1 MMNMMKKYP
10 IIFTGAGPGAPDLIT
25 VRGMKALEEAD
36 YILYA
41 GSLVPEAVLTWAGD
55 AAKKKSSAGLH
66 LDEMVDI
73 MADGWDKGLRVVRLH
88 TGDPSLYGAIAE
100 QMMLLDQR
108 EIPYEVIPG
117 VTAAFA
123 AAAALKVEYT
133 VPEQSQTLIF
143 TRISGRTPVPEKE
156 SLERLAAHNASMAI
170 YLSAGMAEQ
179 VQKVLAATYG
189 PKAPVAVAYR
199 VSHPEERIIVTIV
212 ERLAQIMAENEI
224 NRLALIIVGPF
235 LETEADARSLLYDR
249 TFAHG
254 YRDKV

>member
-1 MMNMMKKYP
+1 MTKKYP

-25 VRGMKALEEAD
+25 VRGMKALQAAD

-55 AAKKKSSAGLH
+55 GAKKKSSAGMH
-66 LDEMVDI
+66 LDEMVAV
-73 MADGWDKGLRVVRLH
+73 MADAWGKGLRVVRLH

-100 QMMLLDQR
+100 QMRLLDR
-108 EIPYEVIPG
+108 RRIPYKVIPG
-117 VTAAFA
+117 VTAAFG

-156 SLERLAAHNASMAI
+156 SLESLAAHKASMAI
-170 YLSAGMAEQ
+170 YLSAGMAGK
-179 VQKVLAATYG
+179 VQEILSRTYG
-189 PKAPVAVAYR
+189 PTAPVAVAYR
-199 VSHPEERIIVTIV
+199 VSHPEEHIFVTVV
-212 ERLAQIMAENEI
+212 ERLAETMAENEI
-224 NRLALIIVGPF
+224 RRLALILVGPF
-235 LETEADARSLLYDR
+235 LRSETDARSLLYDR

-254 YRDKV
+254 YRNKD

>member
-1 MMNMMKKYP
+1 MKKFP

-25 VRGMKALEEAD
+25 VRGMKALEKAD

-55 AAKKKSSAGLH
+55 RAKKASSAGMH
-66 LDEMVDI
+66 LEEMVGA
-73 MADGWDKGLRVVRLH
+73 MADAWDKGLKVVRLH

-100 QMMLLDQR
+100 QMMRLDQR

-143 TRISGRTPVPEKE
+143 TRMSGRTPVPEKE
-156 SLERLAAHNASMAI
+156 SLESLAAHKASMAI

-179 VQKVLAATYG
+179 VQKILAATYG
-189 PKAPVAVAYR
+189 PEAPVAIAYR

-212 ERLAQIMAENEI
+212 DRLAETMADNGI

-235 LETEADARSLLYDR
+235 LEMGKNAKSLLYDR
-249 TFAHG
+249 AFAHG
-254 YRDKV
+254 YRDRA

>member
-1 MMNMMKKYP
+1 MMNMTKKYP

-55 AAKKKSSAGLH
+55 AAEKTSSAGMH
-66 LDEMVDI
+66 LDEMVDA
-73 MADGWDKGLRVVRLH
+73 MAHAWDKGLRVVRLH
-88 TGDPSLYGAIAE
+88 TGDSSLYGAIAE
-100 QMMLLDQR
+100 QMMMLDQR

-133 VPEQSQTLIF
+133 VPEKSQTLIF

-156 SLERLAAHNASMAI
+156 SLESLAAHKASMAI

-179 VQKVLAATYG
+179 VQKILAATYG
-189 PKAPVAVAYR
+189 PEAPVAVAYR

-212 ERLAQIMAENEI
+212 ERLAETMAENGI

-235 LETEADARSLLYDR
+235 LETETDARSLLYDR
-249 TFAHG
+249 AFAHG
-254 YRDKV
+254 YRDKA

>member
-1 MMNMMKKYP
+1 MMKKFQ

-25 VRGMKALEEAD
+25 VRGMKALEQAD

-55 AAKKKSSAGLH
+55 AAEKASSAGMH
-66 LDEMVDI
+66 LDEMVDA
-73 MADGWDKGLRVVRLH
+73 MAGAWEKGLRVVRLH

-100 QMMLLDQR
+100 QMLLLDRR

-133 VPEQSQTLIF
+133 VPEHSQTLIF

-156 SLERLAAHNASMAI
+156 SLESLAAHKASMAI
-170 YLSAGMAEQ
+170 YLSAGRAKQEE
-179 VQKVLAATYG
+179 KILATTYG
-189 PKAPVAVAYR
+189 PQAPVAVAYR
-199 VSHPEERIIVTIV
+199 VSHPQERIIVTV
-212 ERLAQIMAENEI
+212 VNRLAETMAENGI

-235 LETEADARSLLYDR
+235 LETEKDAKSLLYDR
-249 TFAHG
+249 AFAHG
-254 YRDKV
+254 YRDKA

>member
-1 MMNMMKKYP
+1 MNMTKKYP

-25 VRGMKALEEAD
+25 VRGMKALEGAD

-55 AAKKKSSAGLH
+55 GVQNVSSAGMH
-66 LDEMVDI
+66 LEEMVDA
-73 MADGWDKGLRVVRLH
+73 MSHAWNKGLKVVRLH
-88 TGDPSLYGAIAE
+88 TGDPSLYGAVAE

-133 VPEQSQTLIF
+133 VPEQAQTLIF

-156 SLERLAAHNASMAI
+156 SLESLAAHKASMAI
-170 YLSAGMAEQ
+170 YLSAGMAGQ
-179 VQKVLAATYG
+179 VQKILAATYG
-189 PKAPVAVAYR
+189 PQAPVAVAYK
-199 VSHPEERIIVTIV
+199 VSHPDERTIVTVV
-212 ERLAQIMAENEI
+212 ERLSQAMAENGI

-235 LETEADARSLLYDR
+235 LETDQDARSLLYDR
-249 TFAHG
+249 AFAHG
-254 YRDKV
+254 YRGKT